1 MNFSEENPIVFQ
13 IYEQYEIGKLHCY
26 NILTDTD
33 STSIQF
39 VIVSNADSTFP
50 ESKTRDILFEIFSKT
65 EIVNRF
71 DKSDDFWMKFNTPKP
86 QDKKVLGLYEVEHLN
101 DQCYV
106 TLAVNPKEYFELF
119 KSKEINKKH
128 KGIKKGSAGMDFEN
142 YAERIKPL
150 YDFQSYKKPKVD
162 NKNIVRISVK
172 KGEMTTHTIKN
183 KTFSQLNNK
192 RFYFPNDIISLP
204 FGHIYL
210 EEIDKY
216 KNEKGRRIEKYF
228 WIEKD
233 HLLKLERDSLKKCKR
248 LDFLN
253 NILLQV
259 PKTANLNVTYFNK
272 DTKYLYQNNKSVLDF
287 KCRMESDTTTTTTTS
302 EKYTYDVKFNGNILI
317 VGRTGCCKATFIQQL
332 GKNKLFGAEI
342 TCFLGFKNY
351 FMK

>member
-50 ESKTRDILFEIFSKT
+50 ESKTRDILIEIFSKT

-71 DKSDDFWMKFNTPKP
+71 DKSDDFWMKSNTHKP

-128 KGIKKGSAGMDFEN
+128 KGTKKGSAGMDFEN

-172 KGEMTTHTIKN
+172 KDEMATHTIKKN
-183 KTFSQLNNK
+183 NFSQLNDK

-233 HLLKLERDSLKKCKR
+233 HLL
-248 LDFLN
+248 N
-253 NILLQV
+253 
-259 PKTANLNVTYFNK
+259 
-272 DTKYLYQNNKSVLDF
+272 
-287 KCRMESDTTTTTTTS
+287 
-302 EKYTYDVKFNGNILI
+302 
-317 VGRTGCCKATFIQQL
+317 
-332 GKNKLFGAEI
+332 
-342 TCFLGFKNY
+342 
-351 FMK
+351 